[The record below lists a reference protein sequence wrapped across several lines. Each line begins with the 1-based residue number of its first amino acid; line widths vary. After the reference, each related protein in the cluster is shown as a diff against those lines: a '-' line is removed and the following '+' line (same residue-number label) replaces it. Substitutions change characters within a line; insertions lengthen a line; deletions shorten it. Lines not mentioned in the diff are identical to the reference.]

1 MEWSHF
7 VEYYLPC
14 VQESFPLLSE
24 LKPKPSITDKIKNEA
39 FILIYVVGFT
49 VLTEVMILMFCIQV
63 FIAGQL
69 KAWW

>member
-1 MEWSHF
+1 MLSKCF
-7 VEYYLPC
+7 VENLPC
-14 VQESFPLLSE
+14 VQESFPE
-24 LKPKPSITDKIKNEA
+24 LKPKPSDTDKIRNEA
-39 FILIYVVGFT
+39 FMLIDVVGFT

>member
-7 VEYYLPC
+7 IEYYLPC
-14 VQESFPLLSE
+14 VQESFPLLSK
-24 LKPKPSITDKIKNEA
+24 LKAKPRVTDKIKNEA
-39 FILIYVVGFT
+39 FILIVVVGFT
-49 VLTEVMILMFCIQV
+49 VLTKVMILMFCIRV

>member
-1 MEWSHF
+1 MP
-7 VEYYLPC
+7 VMVTLAC